1 MQVRFALTPPGSALA
16 APAFATWLAAVERSG
31 FDAIW
36 LSDLPLGPHGDPV
49 VSLSFAAAITTRL
62 KLGANIVP
70 LGRNALWLAKQLA
83 ELDQRTNGRLLLSFV
98 PGLGHA
104 SERAALGYADD
115 ARGDALETIMDLLRR
130 WWRGDEVN
138 ANCEGARYDGIAL
151 APQPRQQP
159 LEIWLGG
166 KGRAA
171 LERVARV
178 GDGWLTSVLTP
189 AEAGRGRQFILARAR
204 DLGWSIDI
212 EHFGI
217 SIPYANGT
225 PSAAALAALRARRTD
240 GKLDE
245 IVADRASALSALVRA
260 HLDQGLTKFVVR
272 PLDAFAVDGDWR
284 ADLDRLA
291 HTLLPLQT

>member
-1 MQVRFALTPPGSALA
+1 VKVRFALTPPGSALA
-16 APAFATWLAAVERSG
+16 APAFAAWLAAVERSG
-31 FDAIW
+31 FDGIW

-49 VSLSFAAAITTRL
+49 VSLSFAAAATARV

-70 LGRNALWLAKQLA
+70 LGRNAFLLAKQLA
-83 ELDQRTNGRLLLSFV
+83 ELDQRANGRLLLSFV

-104 SERAALGYADD
+104 SERAALGYMEDT
-115 ARGDALETIMDLLRR
+115 RGDALETIMDLSRR
-130 WWRGDEVN
+130 WWRGEEVN
-138 ANCEGARYDGIAL
+138 ASCAGARFDGIAL
-151 APQPRQQP
+151 APRPRQQP

-178 GDGWLTSVLTP
+178 GDGWLTSVVTP
-189 AEAGRGRQFILARAR
+189 AEAGRSRQFILDRAAI
-204 DLGWSIDI
+204 LGRTIDS

-217 SIPYANGT
+217 SIPYVNGT
-225 PSAAALAALRARRTD
+225 PAPDALAALRARRTD

-260 HLDQGLTKFVVR
+260 HLEQGLTKFVVR
-272 PLDAFAVDGDWR
+272 PLDACAVDGDWR
-284 ADLDRLA
+284 ADLDWLA
-291 HTLLPLQT
+291 HTLLPLQR